1 MLYSLFTSICFILF
15 FFFSSR
21 RRHTRCALV
30 TEFRRVLFRLLLLAQ
45 QVAGTA
51 DVGVVAGELEAGTEA
66 VQRLHHVQALLR
78 RRAEDTPRRQRE
90 VGIAALLGTADAA
103 AERVKLRQADHVG
116 TVENHGVGGRD
127 EIGGARGWERGG
139 QYGEI

>member
-1 MLYSLFTSICFILF
+1 MRISDW
-15 FFFSSR
+15 SSDV
-21 RRHTRCALV
+21 CAADLG
-30 TEFRRVLFRLLLLAQ
+30 LLLAQ

-51 DVGVVAGELEAGTEA
+51 DVEVVAGELEAGTEA

-103 AERVKLRQADHVG
+103 AELVKLRQAEHVG
-116 TVENHGVGGRD
+116 TVDHHGVGGRD
-127 EIGGARGWERGG
+127 VEADRKSTRLNSSH
-139 QYGEI
+139 